1 MDKLLEKLSQ
11 IDFEGLNVDE
21 LLDNRDRE
29 PFDSEWTRVY
39 KEVGNL
45 KKENGFTDAQKKY
58 SIEISKKAF
67 MTISNLS
74 GYGEL
79 AEYVSDDFCLIADSK
94 QIFYSDEW
102 LNKLIEKYNNAVI
115 PSGEL

>member
-1 MDKLLEKLSQ
+1 
-11 IDFEGLNVDE
+11 
-21 LLDNRDRE
+21 
-29 PFDSEWTRVY
+29 
-39 KEVGNL
+39 
-45 KKENGFTDAQKKY
+45 
-58 SIEISKKAF
+58 

-102 LNKLIEKYNNAVI
+102 LDKLIEKYNNAVI